1 VAFFASILVSFLVG
15 LFLVFA
21 PWTHLWDA
29 NSLLQPHSALRSV
42 LLSTFTR
49 GTVSGIGLINIL
61 LALNQA
67 REYLNGHHGNT
78 GSAENTENTDEP

>member
-29 NSLLQPHSALRSV
+29 NYLLQPHSALRS
-42 LLSTFTR
+42 LLLNTFTR
-49 GTVSGIGLINIL
+49 GTVTGIGLINIL

-67 REYLNGHHGNT
+67 REYLNGHT
-78 GSAENTENTDEP
+78 ADEP